1 MSVTILL
8 FGRTAEVVGQHRIER
23 SAGAQTEVNDIVNS
37 LRNDFP
43 GLNSCQLI
51 YALNE
56 TYVSGEKEVTDGDEI
71 AIFTPVSGG

>member
-1 MSVTILL
+1 MTVTILL

-23 SAGAQTEVNDIVNS
+23 SAGARSEVSDIVNS

-43 GLNSCQLI
+43 GLNSSQLI

-56 TYVSGEKEVTDGDEI
+56 TYVSGEKHVSDGDEL